1 VLPHD
6 AHASYDIAAAAGPAG
21 TDLAGTDLA
30 STDLASTDLAS
41 TDLAGPVPHAM
52 VSRVAEWAL
61 GDELDV
67 IAHAA
72 QVRFRPAIS
81 QPRRIA

>member
-1 VLPHD
+1 MLPHD

-30 STDLASTDLAS
+30 S
-41 TDLAGPVPHAM
+41 PVPHAM